1 MKKKVLM
8 IAAIL
13 CMAFVTPVFAG
24 QEGEQVD
31 LQVSIDDPDSQKGGP
46 RKAPPRPPP
55 CKFPWYF
62 SMGTRCISTSRAVAV
77 RFSLSMRTR
86 KSSIPSCFP
95 TERRNGNCPNWFR
108 ASTNSKS
115 FAENTASGDGLNCNI
130 SLLGNR

>member
-46 RKAPPRPPP
+46 RKAPPRPSAVQIPIVFLDGYTLYFDEP
-55 CKFPWYF
+55 CSGCTLQLVDEDSEIVYSVVLPN
-62 SMGTRCISTSRAVAV
+62 GT
-77 RFSLSMRTR
+77 
-86 KSSIPSCFP
+86 
-95 TERRNGNCPNWFR
+95 TEWELP
-108 ASTNSKS
+108 
-115 FAENTASGDGLNCNI
+115 ELASGEYKLQIIRGRYCFWGWIELYD
-130 SLLGNR
+130 

>member
-46 RKAPPRPPP
+46 RKAPPRPSAVQIPIVFLDGYTLYFDNP
-55 CKFPWYF
+55 CSGCTLRLVDEDEEVVYSVVLPN
-62 SMGTRCISTSRAVAV
+62 GT
-77 RFSLSMRTR
+77 
-86 KSSIPSCFP
+86 
-95 TERRNGNCPNWFR
+95 TEWELP
-108 ASTNSKS
+108 
-115 FAENTASGDGLNCNI
+115 ELASGEYKLQIIRGRYCFWGWIELYN
-130 SLLGNR
+130 